1 MSQLYQ
7 VRHVTRYRYEKRVS
21 ECVMEVRKCPLSVGT
36 QRCLNFSLHVEPE
49 AHVFSYQESSGN
61 VVHHFN
67 HPQPHRELSIT
78 AEALVELK
86 EPPPI
91 PARLQSSH
99 WDQLN
104 RLCEE
109 ATHCEYVLP
118 SPLVKPTPLLLELF
132 EELGPQEDE
141 DPLTFVKRLNSEIFR
156 RFEYVPLSTQVDSP
170 IDTALESK
178 QGVCQDFAHILVA
191 LCREARIP
199 ARYVS
204 GYLFHR
210 KDAKD
215 RSLEDASHAWA
226 EVYLPEIGWLGLD
239 PTNDILARERH
250 IKTCQGRDY
259 KDVPPTRGVYRGE
272 SASELSV
279 AVQVHPA
286 DLPNEEDE
294 FRRMDES
301 DLDPDAWAREAAAL
315 AAQQQQQQ

>member
-7 VRHVTRYRYEKRVS
+7 VRHVTRYRYEKAVS
-21 ECVMEVRKCPLSVGT
+21 ECVMEVRKCPLSEGS
-36 QRCLNFSLHVEPE
+36 QRCLNFSLRVDPE
-49 AHVFSYQESSGN
+49 ATVFHYQESCGN
-61 VVHHFN
+61 VVYHFN

-86 EPPPI
+86 DPPPL
-91 PARLQSSH
+91 PACLQDSA
-99 WDQLN
+99 WEELAQLGDDASF
-104 RLCEE
+104 CD
-109 ATHCEYVLP
+109 YVLP
-118 SPLVKPTPLLLELF
+118 SPLVKPTEALRELYR
-132 EELGPQEDE
+132 ELKGSNSE
-141 DPLTFVKRLNSEIFR
+141 DPLTLVRRLNHEIYS
-156 RFEYVPLSTQVDSP
+156 RFDYVPLSTQVDSP
-170 IDTALESK
+170 IDTALNSK

-191 LCREARIP
+191 LCRQAGIP
-199 ARYVS
+199 SRYVS

-210 KDAKD
+210 KDGKD
-215 RSLEDASHAWA
+215 RSLEDASHAWV
-226 EVYLPEIGWLGLD
+226 EVYLPALGWLGLD

-250 IKTCQGRDY
+250 IRTCLGRDY

-301 DLDPDAWAREAAAL
+301 DLDPGLWAAEAAAAA
-315 AAQQQQQQ
+315 AAQQQQ